1 MKRIVLTALV
11 SLMIACG
18 AFAQGSA
25 SLSFSGPS
33 TWVPGAS
40 VTLAV
45 QDTFAIGG
53 SYGFSYWLEVS
64 TAIAPFVTITGET
77 NFPPFPVG
85 ANNSYP
91 LLFNQPGSPGFM
103 GQTGGQGGSTNPPLM
118 LVPDGSYH
126 VMDIT
131 FALAASAPV
140 GTYTLHTTT
149 AAPRGSIQVSSDFG
163 DVPFPQASFVFN
175 VVPEP
180 STLALIGLTGLG
192 AGAMAYRRRK

>member
-1 MKRIVLTALV
+1 MKRTALITLIGLAIGC
-11 SLMIACG
+11 S
-18 AFAQGSA
+18 AFGQGV

-33 TWVPGAS
+33 TWAPGTS

-45 QDTFAIGG
+45 QDTFSIGG

-64 TAIAPFVTITGET
+64 SIVAPLLTITGET

-85 ANNSYP
+85 NNNSYP

-103 GQTGGQGGSTNPPLM
+103 GQTGGQGGSTNPLM

-131 FALAASAPV
+131 FALAAGAPV

-149 AAPRGSIQVSSDFG
+149 ASPRGSIQVTSDFG
-163 DVPFPQASFVFN
+163 DFPFPQASFIFN

-180 STLALIGLTGLG
+180 STFALIALTGLG
-192 AGAMAYRRRK
+192 TGVLACRRRK

>member
-1 MKRIVLTALV
+1 MKKALLVVLVGLTF
-11 SLMIACG
+11 SCN
-18 AFAQGSA
+18 AFSQGV

-33 TWVPGAS
+33 TWVPGTS

-64 TAIAPFVTITGET
+64 TAIAPFFTITGEM
-77 NFPPFPVG
+77 NFPPFPDG
-85 ANNSYP
+85 FNNTYP
-91 LLFNQPGSPGFM
+91 ILFNQPGSPGFM
-103 GQTGGQGGSTNPPLM
+103 GENGAQDGAPNPVV

-131 FALAASAPV
+131 FALAAGAPI

-149 AAPRGSIQVSSDFG
+149 ASPRGSIQVTSDFG
-163 DVPFPQASFVFN
+163 DAPFPQASFVFN

-180 STLALIGLTGLG
+180 STLALLGLSAVTTGVI
-192 AGAMAYRRRK
+192 AYRRRK